1 MRILKFYKSCY
12 VRFSVVFEMIM
23 KNLLFITYDGLTD
36 SLGQSQILPY
46 MIGLSKAGYKVHIL
60 SCEKQLCLVKSVEV
74 INEITKL
81 NNIVWSYTLFTSSPP
96 ILAKVLDFRRLRNKA
111 IQIVKRDQ
119 IDIVH
124 CRSYVT
130 SNIGVYLKQRFGCK
144 YIFDMRG
151 FWADERKDSGA
162 WDTQCWFYRALYNS
176 YKRKEHKFI
185 LNADYI
191 ITLTYAAKR
200 EIESW
205 SYCQNKSLKFQ
216 VIPCCADMEHFSLTT
231 LDDKLLAR
239 VQLGFSADDF
249 IVSYLGSIGTWY
261 LLDEMLQLFKLIKQ
275 RYAKAKLLFV
285 THSATD
291 LILSKLNTYQV
302 NESDIK
308 IVSASRSEVP
318 IFMKASDI
326 NLSFIK
332 PSFSKIASSPTK
344 NAEVLAMGIPIIL
357 NRGIGDVEELVNSG
371 AVYMLSGFTADDFSL
386 ALDAIPPLLRI
397 SSEQIRDSVVEDY
410 SLENGIQKY
419 LVVYNHLS

>member
-1 MRILKFYKSCY
+1 
-12 VRFSVVFEMIM
+12 M
-23 KNLLFITYDGLTD
+23 KNILFISYDGLTD
-36 SLGQSQILPY
+36 PLGQSQILPY

-60 SCEKQLCLVKSVEV
+60 SCEKPQRLAQFAEV
-74 INEITKL
+74 IEEITRT
-81 NNIVWSYTLFTSSPP
+81 NNIAWSYTLFTSSPP
-96 ILAKVLDFRRLRNKA
+96 ILSKILDFRRLKNKA
-111 IQIVKRDQ
+111 IQIVQREK
-119 IDIVH
+119 INFVH

-130 SNIGVYLKQRFGCK
+130 SNIGIYLKQRFGCK
-144 YIFDMRG
+144 YVFDMRG

-162 WDTQCWFYRALYNS
+162 WDTQRWFYRSLYNS
-176 YKRKEHKFI
+176 YKRKERKFI
-185 LNADYI
+185 LAADYI
-191 ITLTYAAKR
+191 ITLTSAAKR

-205 SYCQNKSLKFQ
+205 DYCQNKLLKIQ

-231 LDDKLLAR
+231 LNDKVFAR
-239 VQLGFSADDF
+239 AKLGFGADDF

-275 RYAKAKLLFV
+275 RYAKAKFLFI
-285 THSATD
+285 THSAAD
-291 LILSKLNTYQV
+291 LILSKLNTHTLS
-302 NESDIK
+302 ESDIK

>member
-1 MRILKFYKSCY
+1 
-12 VRFSVVFEMIM
+12 
-23 KNLLFITYDGLTD
+23 
-36 SLGQSQILPY
+36 
-46 MIGLSKAGYKVHIL
+46 
-60 SCEKQLCLVKSVEV
+60 
-74 INEITKL
+74 
-81 NNIVWSYTLFTSSPP
+81 
-96 ILAKVLDFRRLRNKA
+96 
-111 IQIVKRDQ
+111 
-119 IDIVH
+119 
-124 CRSYVT
+124 
-130 SNIGVYLKQRFGCK
+130 
-144 YIFDMRG
+144 
-151 FWADERKDSGA
+151 
-162 WDTQCWFYRALYNS
+162 
-176 YKRKEHKFI
+176 
-185 LNADYI
+185 
-191 ITLTYAAKR
+191 
-200 EIESW
+200 
-205 SYCQNKSLKFQ
+205 
-216 VIPCCADMEHFSLTT
+216 MEHFSLTT